1 MKKSGKSKHKCSSS
15 LSLVQPTLPTIANQ
29 KMPYDPQSTKQKSIT
44 KKLAIFVGTSNVPI
58 SLVEN
63 VEFQELLCKL
73 DSRYQ
78 TPGRFKIAKELDM
91 LYSNLKEDLRKSLDS
106 AERIS
111 LCADIW
117 SKKGMTA
124 SFLGLTAH
132 YYSRSKKAKCNI
144 TIAVRRFE
152 SPHTAERVSK
162 LVDEI
167 VSEWKI
173 PSNKI
178 FRILTDNGSNMIA
191 AFKGDI
197 HMQSFNDQEF
207 EDDDAIELDSN
218 SSDSEDED
226 IEDEEKA
233 VEVTTPEEPCIE
245 RALEDYDDHET
256 QCDIAMTLYQRVS
269 CFTHTL
275 QLVVHMHDASPHI
288 KSTISKAH
296 KLVSKM
302 NKSTKA
308 TEKLIKK
315 SGKKLVNTCPT
326 RWSST
331 FLMISRLLEVKVSLN
346 SLCEELGR
354 NAETLTNLQWR
365 TLEMTEKLLNLLL
378 STRH

>member
-1 MKKSGKSKHKCSSS
+1 M
-15 LSLVQPTLPTIANQ
+15 
-29 KMPYDPQSTKQKSIT
+29 
-44 KKLAIFVGTSNVPI
+44 
-58 SLVEN
+58 VEN
-63 VEFQELLCKL
+63 VEFKELLGEL
-73 DSRYQ
+73 DTRYQ
-78 TPGRFKIAKELDM
+78 VPGRFKIAKELDM
-91 LYSNLKEDLRKSLDS
+91 LYSNLKKDLRESLNS

-132 YYSRSKKAKCNI
+132 YYSRSKKDKCNI
-144 TIAVRRFE
+144 TIAVYRFE

-162 LVDEI
+162 LVDDI
-167 VSEWKI
+167 VSEWEI
-173 PSNKI
+173 PCYKV
-178 FRILTDNGSNMIA
+178 FRILTDNGCNMIA

-197 HMQSFNDQEF
+197 HLQNDDQEF
-207 EDDDAIELDSN
+207 ENDLAIEVNSN
-218 SSDSEDED
+218 SSDSENED
-226 IEDEEKA
+226 VEDEDEEEVA
-233 VEVTTPEEPCIE
+233 VEDALPEEPCVE

-256 QCDIAMTLYQRVS
+256 QCDIALTIYRRVS

-288 KSTISKAH
+288 KSTISRAH

-315 SGKKLVNTCPT
+315 SGKKLINTCPT

-331 FLMISRLLEVKVSLN
+331 FLMISRLLEVKASLI
-346 SLCEELGR
+346 SVCEELGW
-354 NAETLTNLQWR
+354 NAQTLSNLQWR
-365 TLEMTEKLLNLLL
+365 QLEITEKLLKPFAQYTTLTSGEERTTISLVIPRTGNA
-378 STRH
+378 SSR

>member
-1 MKKSGKSKHKCSSS
+1 
-15 LSLVQPTLPTIANQ
+15 
-29 KMPYDPQSTKQKSIT
+29 
-44 KKLAIFVGTSNVPI
+44 
-58 SLVEN
+58 
-63 VEFQELLCKL
+63 
-73 DSRYQ
+73 
-78 TPGRFKIAKELDM
+78 M
-91 LYSNLKEDLRKSLDS
+91 LYSNLKEDLRKSIDS

-144 TIAVRRFE
+144 TIAIRGFE

-173 PSNKI
+173 PSYKI

-197 HMQSFNDQEF
+197 HVQSFNDQEF

-218 SSDSEDED
+218 SSDSED
-226 IEDEEKA
+226 EDEEKA

-315 SGKKLVNTCPT
+315 SGKKLVNACPT

-331 FLMISRLLEVKVSLN
+331 FLMISHLLEVKVSLN
-346 SLCEELGR
+346 SVCEELGW

-365 TLEMTEKLLNLLL
+365 TLEMTEKLLKPFAQYTTLTSGEEHTTISLVLPVLLEL
-378 STRH
+378 EMHLQDEVRM